1 MMILWCF
8 YNKQYLLSW
17 KILLIRAVV
26 YLRCSARQDILNNNL
41 ISLNKSKSVLNHLPK
56 YTFCV
61 SLRNNLKTI
70 NFHNLQNLISFLM
83 PVNKHKICSMNLK

>member
-1 MMILWCF
+1 M
-8 YNKQYLLSW
+8 

-26 YLRCSARQDILNNNL
+26 YLRCSARQHILNNNL
-41 ISLNKSKSVLNHLPK
+41 ISLNKSKPVFKSFTKV
-56 YTFCV
+56 YFCV

-70 NFHNLQNLISFLM
+70 NFHNLQNLISFFLM